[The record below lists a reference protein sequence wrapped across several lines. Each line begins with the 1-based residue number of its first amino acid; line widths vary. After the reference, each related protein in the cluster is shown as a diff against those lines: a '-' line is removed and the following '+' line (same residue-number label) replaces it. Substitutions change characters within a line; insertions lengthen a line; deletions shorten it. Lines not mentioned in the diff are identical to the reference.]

1 MGLISVDIVLLVG
14 GQNPSGYFTVRD
26 AENNN
31 KLAKLYRRHTT
42 WVEQVWAQL
51 TNPLD
56 QLSYQI
62 GLPC

>member
-56 QLSYQI
+56 PFQAL
-62 GLPC
+62 